1 MEFSGQLM
9 LLSAKWYPYFLN
21 RKHNGFQ
28 NVEEERIS
36 FTLPGTEARIIYLSP
51 YND

>member
-1 MEFSGQLM
+1 MELSDQLM

-21 RKHNGFQ
+21 RKYNGFQ
-28 NVEEERIS
+28 NSEEERS
-36 FTLPGTEARIIYLSP
+36 FFTLSGIEARIIYLSP